1 MSDSDYIPAL
11 GARWLTP
18 LFDPLAKWGMRE
30 SFIKG
35 ELIKRAGISAGQ
47 RVLDVGS
54 GTGTLTLMVRRQIQE
69 AEVVGIDGDAE
80 ILSIARDKARQ
91 AGLDVTFD
99 EGMAFALPYPDN
111 SFDRVLSSLVF
122 HHLTHDNKLRAS
134 AEVFRVLRP
143 GGEFHILDIAEPQGR
158 YATIVSNVLRHTE
171 RTKDNLDGRLYDI
184 FLIAGFQT
192 VQETGIFQTFIG
204 TLRSYRALKP

>member
-1 MSDSDYIPAL
+1 MSDPDYIPAL
-11 GARWLTP
+11 GASWLTP

-54 GTGTLTLMVRRQIQE
+54 GTGTLALMVKRAVPG

-91 AGLDVTFD
+91 AGLEFTFD
-99 EGMAFALPYPDN
+99 EGLAFALPHSDN

-122 HHLTHDNKLRAS
+122 HHLTHDGKLRAS

-143 GGEFHILDIAEPQGR
+143 GGGFHILDIGVPQGV
-158 YATIVSNVLRHTE
+158 YATLVSNLLRHTE
-171 RTKDNLDGRLYDI
+171 RTTDNLDGKLPEI
-184 FLIAGFQT
+184 FLAAGLQSI
-192 VQETGIFQTFIG
+192 QETGVFPTFVG
-204 TLRSYRALKP
+204 TLRSFRALKR